1 MSHAWLKK
9 YLKMKPEVTK
19 IFEDLEDFKL
29 FCADFGHSFNEAYLY
44 NKHNQVWKDYQNI
57 IKGPM
62 PIKYVLSA
70 IADLIDEGQGK
81 LKEIEN
87 H

>member
-29 FCADFGHSFNEAYLY
+29 FCADFGHDFCGAR
-44 NKHNQVWKDYQNI
+44 HGRCRQNWL
-57 IKGPM
+57 GL
-62 PIKYVLSA
+62 V
-70 IADLIDEGQGK
+70 Q
-81 LKEIEN
+81 
-87 H
+87 

>member
-29 FCADFGHSFNEAYLY
+29 FCADFGHPFNEAYLY

-57 IKGPM
+57 IKGRDVKNM
-62 PIKYVLSA
+62 WWID
-70 IADLIDEGQGK
+70 ADK
-81 LKEIEN
+81 MRN
-87 H
+87 A